1 MHHVT
6 HILFGL
12 TLGKVKLC
20 QVSSLYD
27 TCDILKWDLAPF
39 ASCPEKAHPH
49 GVKVKPVDVNSS
61 TSMDF
66 GIENNKKHHKFKVG
80 DHVKI
85 SKYKNIFAK
94 SIIEIGQKKCL

>member
-1 MHHVT
+1 MGLGRPHSQAAPKRP
-6 HILFGL
+6 ILN
-12 TLGKVKLC
+12 
-20 QVSSLYD
+20 
-27 TCDILKWDLAPF
+27 
-39 ASCPEKAHPH
+39 